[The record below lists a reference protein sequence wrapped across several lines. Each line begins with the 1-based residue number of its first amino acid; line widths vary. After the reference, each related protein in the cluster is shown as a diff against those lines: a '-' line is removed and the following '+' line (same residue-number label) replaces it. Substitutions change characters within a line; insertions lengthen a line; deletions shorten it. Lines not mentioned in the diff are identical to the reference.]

1 MYYFRNI
8 SFRLFV
14 LILVMPVELVGI
26 VFSSIGQG
34 VQLLSNAVGEALYH
48 IVLGDSEKKIPKNQ
62 DITQLMDLKKTSSDE
77 DE

>member
-1 MYYFRNI
+1 MYHFRNI

-26 VFSSIGQG
+26 IFSSLGQG
-34 VQLLSNAVGEALYH
+34 VQLLSNAVGEMLYH
-48 IVLGDSEKKIPKNQ
+48 LVLGDGEKKVPKNQ
-62 DITQLMDLKKTSSDE
+62 DITQLMDLKKTPSDE